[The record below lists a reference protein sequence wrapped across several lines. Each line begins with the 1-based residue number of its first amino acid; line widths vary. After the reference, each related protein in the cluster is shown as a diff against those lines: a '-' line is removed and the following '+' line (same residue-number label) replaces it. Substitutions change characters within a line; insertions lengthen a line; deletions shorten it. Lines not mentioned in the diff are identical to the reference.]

1 MRDDSG
7 MHVRRVSAFEPPATD
22 LVAAMLA
29 ELDEVYDTFDR
40 HNSPTATPEELSP
53 PGGAFVVLEDD
64 GVAVAGGGL
73 KRLEPDIAEI
83 KRMYVV
89 PAARSRG
96 LARALLAALED
107 AARDLGYRTV
117 RLDTGALQRHAQALY
132 RSAGYTEIAPYNVNP
147 YAAYWGEKAL

>member
-1 MRDDSG
+1 ML
-7 MHVRRVSAFEPPATD
+7 VRRVSAFDSPATD

-29 ELDEVYDTFDR
+29 ELDEVYGTFDR

-89 PAARSRG
+89 PAARGRG

-107 AARDLGYRTV
+107 AARDLGYATV

-132 RSAGYTEIAPYNVNP
+132 RSAGYTEIAPYNANP